1 MNAPPSDPLTRGAR
15 ATRAD
20 VFWKTSI
27 VLALVAVTAASLR
40 GGVLPLLGAFL
51 LRGAPTRAALVG
63 LGLAACTALYA
74 AVCLYHA
81 LRYRPLP
88 PPGDDELPSL
98 TVIVP
103 AFNEGP
109 MVRIALL
116 SALAS
121 DYPEGKLEV
130 IAVDDGSTDDT
141 WQHIEAVASEHPGR
155 VLALRQPR
163 NRGKREALRAG
174 FLRARGDIVVTVD
187 SDSQLEPGALRA
199 AAAPIV
205 ADPEVAAVAGKVV
218 VLNRYESLLTRLLAA
233 RFYLTFDLARAVQ
246 SRFGAVL
253 CCPGALTAYRRAAVM
268 RVLDRWSS
276 QTFLGSPCTIGED
289 RALTTWLLRDGSRAV
304 YQANAVVRTLVP
316 AHLRGVVRMLIRW
329 ERGNVR
335 ENLMMVPVFF
345 TSWRTRDRLWPMLDV
360 AIDLLQFPLGLAT
373 MGAAIV
379 HFASHPA
386 AIAGSLATL
395 GLAAFVQ
402 SLYCLRSERGTDF
415 VYNIG
420 YVFFAAFGLA
430 WVFPYSCVTLRNGA
444 WLTR

>member
-1 MNAPPSDPLTRGAR
+1 
-15 ATRAD
+15 
-20 VFWKTSI
+20 
-27 VLALVAVTAASLR
+27 
-40 GGVLPLLGAFL
+40 
-51 LRGAPTRAALVG
+51 
-63 LGLAACTALYA
+63 
-74 AVCLYHA
+74 
-81 LRYRPLP
+81 
-88 PPGDDELPSL
+88 
-98 TVIVP
+98 
-103 AFNEGP
+103 
-109 MVRIALL
+109 MVRVALL

-121 DYPEGKLEV
+121 DYPEDELEV

-141 WQHIEAVASEHPGR
+141 WQHIAAVAAENPGR
-155 VLALRQPR
+155 VKAVRLVH

-174 FLRARGDIVVTVD
+174 FLRARGEIVVTVD
-187 SDSQLEPGALRA
+187 SDSQLEAGALRA
-199 AAAPIV
+199 AAAPLV

-268 RVLDRWSS
+268 RVLDRWSA

-289 RALTTWLLRDGSRAV
+289 RALTTWLLREGSRSV

-316 AHLRGVVRMLIRW
+316 ARLRGVVRMLIRW

-335 ENLMMVPVFF
+335 ENLVMLPVFF
-345 TSWRTRDRLWPMLDV
+345 TRWRTRDRLWPMLDV
-360 AIDLLQFPLGLAT
+360 AIDLLQFPLGLVMTAA
-373 MGAAIV
+373 AAIHV
-379 HFASHPA
+379 A
-386 AIAGSLATL
+386 AYPVAIVGSLATL
-395 GLAAFVQ
+395 GLVALVQ

-415 VYNIG
+415 VYNVA

-430 WVFPYSCVTLRNGA
+430 WVFPYSCATLRNGA